1 MKRITFLLAIA
12 ALLIGLGSN
21 AAAQEKQDG
30 KADKNALTKQN
41 AQNPGPRFIDED
53 GDGICDH
60 QKDGTAKQRQHAR
73 QGAGKGAGQC
83 NGTAQ
88 RARLRDGSCQD
99 GAAPSGMTRKGRQQA
114 K

>member
-12 ALLIGLGSN
+12 ALLIGLGSS

-30 KADKNALTKQN
+30 KADKNALTKQTS
-41 AQNPGPRFIDED
+41 QNPGPRFIDED

-60 QKDGTAKQRQHAR
+60 QKDGTANKRQHAR

-83 NGTAQ
+83 TGTAQ
-88 RARLRDGSCQD
+88 RARLRDGSCEN
-99 GAAPSGMTRKGRQQA
+99 GAAPSGAARQGRRQA